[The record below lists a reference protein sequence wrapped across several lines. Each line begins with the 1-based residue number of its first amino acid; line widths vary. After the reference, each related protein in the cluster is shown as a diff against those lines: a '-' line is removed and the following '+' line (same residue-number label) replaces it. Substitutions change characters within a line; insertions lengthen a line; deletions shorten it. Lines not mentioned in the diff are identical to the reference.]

1 MRIGT
6 TLPHMGELAG
16 PDAVVAVAQRAEAL
30 GYDTVWV
37 ADRLLYPLQPRTPY
51 PSTPDGSLPEFYKI
65 VLDPLATLTYVAART
80 ERIRLGTSV
89 LNMPFYNPA
98 LLGRQLTSLD
108 VFSGGRLRVGLG
120 QGWSADEFEAVGTSA
135 KERGARAD
143 EFVAALKVWWGPDPV
158 AFQGRY
164 YRIPPSIIGLKPV
177 QRPHPPLY
185 LAAYTP
191 AAMQR
196 AARLAD
202 GWLPMG
208 IPVPALEGMI
218 PQFREQVRAAGRDPA
233 AVAVI
238 VGGFPVITPTPQSDD
253 RAIFIGTPDQ
263 IRDDVRRLSAL
274 GVEEL
279 LLALA
284 PAPGEGLDALLRQME
299 QVRELVG
306 S

>member
-1 MRIGT
+1 MRLGT
-6 TLPHMGELAG
+6 TLPHMGEGAR
-16 PDAVVAVAQRAEAL
+16 PEVVVAAAQRAEAL

-51 PSTPDGSLPEFYKI
+51 PSTPDGSLPEFYKV

-80 ERIRLGTSV
+80 ERLRLGTSV

-108 VFSGGRLRVGLG
+108 VLSGGRLRVGLG
-120 QGWSADEFEAVGTSA
+120 QGWSADEFEAVGASA
-135 KERGARAD
+135 KERAGRAD
-143 EFVAALKVWWGPDPV
+143 EFIAALEAWWGPDPV
-158 AFQGRY
+158 AFEGKY

-177 QRPHPPLY
+177 QRPRPPLY

-208 IPVPALEGMI
+208 IPVPALEGLV
-218 PQFREQVRAAGRDPA
+218 PQFRDLVRAAGRDPA

-238 VGGFPVITPTPQSDD
+238 VGGFPVVTPTPQGAD
-253 RAIFIGTPDQ
+253 RGIFIGTPDQ
-263 IRDDVRRLSAL
+263 IRDDVQRLAAL

-279 LLALA
+279 LLALMP
-284 PAPGEGLDALLRQME
+284 PAGEGLDGLVRAME
-299 QVRELVG
+299 QMRELAA
-306 S
+306 